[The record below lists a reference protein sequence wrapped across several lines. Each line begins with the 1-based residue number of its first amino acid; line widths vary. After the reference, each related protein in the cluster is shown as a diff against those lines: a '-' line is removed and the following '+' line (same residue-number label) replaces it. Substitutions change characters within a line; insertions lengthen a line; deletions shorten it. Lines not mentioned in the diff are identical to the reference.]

1 MTSIQVSFRFVLA
14 LALAIGLAVA
24 DEHSRDKPGIRILSW
39 NVSDDSF
46 VSHTAE
52 FQALVSR
59 ANPDVLLL
67 DEVSPSA
74 DIDKLNDILE
84 GLRATGEDPW
94 HINIGASG
102 GRQRNVV
109 ASSAPQEALPEFSS
123 IIHYPETDRRF
134 IWEQMSP
141 RARTHPDWSMDNG
154 IPVNGALILSNDRR
168 LLVVSADLQC
178 CGGDPASWQ
187 EYRRRVEVR
196 EIRRQINK
204 VPDRTPVHGIV
215 LAGDFNSVNSNV
227 PLVILMGPYDPPHSG
242 LIPAEIYHLDGST
255 AWTWDGRGT
264 PFPSSALDYQLY
276 SPHSLGIRNGLIVDS
291 EDISPEEL
299 DALGLRPKSSSR
311 LSDHRPLV
319 IEYVWR

>member
-109 ASSAPQEALPEFSS
+109 A
-123 IIHYPETDRRF
+123 
-134 IWEQMSP
+134 
-141 RARTHPDWSMDNG
+141 RTCWRPTIRTVPPPYHPS
-154 IPVNGALILSNDRR
+154 
-168 LLVVSADLQC
+168 
-178 CGGDPASWQ
+178 
-187 EYRRRVEVR
+187 
-196 EIRRQINK
+196 
-204 VPDRTPVHGIV
+204 RTPRT
-215 LAGDFNSVNSNV
+215 LREFLTLQA
-227 PLVILMGPYDPPHSG
+227 
-242 LIPAEIYHLDGST
+242 
-255 AWTWDGRGT
+255 RR
-264 PFPSSALDYQLY
+264 PS
-276 SPHSLGIRNGLIVDS
+276 
-291 EDISPEEL
+291 
-299 DALGLRPKSSSR
+299 
-311 LSDHRPLV
+311 
-319 IEYVWR
+319 